1 MAFESSNGPP
11 GGGSLRLATS
21 CTVIAISR
29 PSGANFTYS
38 NARPVGL
45 WQDAVIGLWVDSRAE
60 HNVNRVTVKAVNS
73 NICRNGRDIRRE
85 NGAYWPRF
93 ILGLQTDTGEAAT
106 LQTGAVA

>member
-1 MAFESSNGPP
+1 MAFESSNGPLC
-11 GGGSLRLATS
+11 GSLDLANS
-21 CTVIAISR
+21 CAVIAIAR
-29 PSGANFTYS
+29 PSGANHTYS

-45 WQDAVIGLWVDSRAE
+45 WEDIEVRLWVDSRAE